1 MARMVYFV
9 LAVDLDAQTVSI
21 DDGTF
26 TARFQDYEQVW
37 DTDTQEWRK
46 YQGEEEDGEYHLALE
61 LLNTKKLEDD

>member
-26 TARFQDYEQVW
+26 TARFQSYEQVW
-37 DTDTQEWRK
+37 DTDLQEWRK
-46 YQGEEEDGEYHLALE
+46 YEGEENEEYHLALDI
-61 LLNTKKLEDD
+61 LNTKKLEDD